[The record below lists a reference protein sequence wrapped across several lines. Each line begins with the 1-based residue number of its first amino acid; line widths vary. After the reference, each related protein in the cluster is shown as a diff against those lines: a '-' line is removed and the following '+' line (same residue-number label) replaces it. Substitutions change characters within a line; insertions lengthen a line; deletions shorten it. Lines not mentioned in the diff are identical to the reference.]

1 MLLHYL
7 LWQRR
12 CLGAKPDSTT
22 LDKNN
27 NKKQKTKTKSGKK
40 GKEKDY
46 YICVSTC
53 PRDGAPEDDL
63 SPACGECFFSGR
75 IAEIFQIL
83 YLYYEKLLR
92 YVGEIQSCNVSGI
105 RF

>member
-1 MLLHYL
+1 M
-7 LWQRR
+7 
-12 CLGAKPDSTT
+12 
-22 LDKNN
+22 
-27 NKKQKTKTKSGKK
+27 
-40 GKEKDY
+40 
-46 YICVSTC
+46 C

-92 YVGEIQSCNVSGI
+92 YVGEIQSYNVSGI